1 MHLLPV
7 TCGSATKKYKGVIQ
21 HDIDEKVELVSMRNV
36 KSDSMIRDIET
47 IVEIIK
53 DVGGK
58 EAYLF
63 GSIAR
68 GDHTEFSDIDI
79 GVKGVPK
86 NMFFKL
92 SGRIMVTL
100 NRKIDLVD
108 LDEETRFTKRLFENE
123 VYSRVL

>member
-1 MHLLPV
+1 
-7 TCGSATKKYKGVIQ
+7 
-21 HDIDEKVELVSMRNV
+21 MRNV
-36 KSDSMIRDIET
+36 KGDTIIHDIET

-92 SGRIMVTL
+92 GGRIMVTL
-100 NRKIDLVD
+100 NRNIDLVD
-108 LDEETRFTKRLFENE
+108 LDEETRFTRRLFENE
-123 VYSRVL
+123 EYIRVL